1 MAKEHAKKPESHK
14 QSESHK
20 GKGSTHQINLNTAG
34 LEELSQLSMV
44 GKTRSQDIINFRNEH
59 GPFKSWE
66 DLDHVPGF
74 SKGMIEDI
82 KRSGASLG
90 GK

>member
-1 MAKEHAKKPESHK
+1 MAREQSKR
-14 QSESHK
+14 SESHK
-20 GKGSTHQINLNTAG
+20 GKGSSHNINLNSAS

-44 GKTRSQDIINFRNEH
+44 GKTRAQDIINFRNEH

-66 DLDHVPGF
+66 DLDQVPGI

>member
-1 MAKEHAKKPESHK
+1 MARERSK
-14 QSESHK
+14 QSESSRK
-20 GKGSTHQINLNTAG
+20 GKRSTQHINLNTAS

-44 GKTRSQDIINFRNEH
+44 GKSRAQDIINFRNEH

-66 DLDHVPGF
+66 DLDQVPGF

-82 KRSGASLG
+82 KRSGASFG

>member
-1 MAKEHAKKPESHK
+1 MAREQAKR
-14 QSESHK
+14 SESHK
-20 GKGSTHQINLNTAG
+20 GKGSTHHIDLNTAG

-44 GKTRSQDIINFRNEH
+44 GKTRAQDIINFRNEH
-59 GPFKSWE
+59 GPFQSWE
-66 DLDHVPGF
+66 ELDEVPGF

-82 KRSGASLG
+82 KKSGASFG